1 MNDGADRTLL
11 GAETATRSYEVRP
24 ASGNK
29 EATSQYQGTQPLNFW
44 VRLLRYLCYSL
55 QRVNFTTCTTPEAA
69 AHYAGL
75 TPLERQSGTS
85 VRGRPRIGHGG
96 NGRFPQRG
104 PAALYMATLSAARDN
119 PMIKSFYTRLRAA
132 GKPGAPW
139 AQVARCAAVR
149 KLLHLAFAVVTK
161 RQDFA
166 VSYQKPPSL
175 VCDES

>member
-96 NGRFPQRG
+96 NSRLRT
-104 PAALYMATLSAARDN
+104 ALYMATLSAARYN
-119 PMIKSFYTRLRAA
+119 PMIKSFYTRLREA
-132 GKPGAPW
+132 GKPPKL
-139 AQVARCAAVR
+139 ARCAAAR